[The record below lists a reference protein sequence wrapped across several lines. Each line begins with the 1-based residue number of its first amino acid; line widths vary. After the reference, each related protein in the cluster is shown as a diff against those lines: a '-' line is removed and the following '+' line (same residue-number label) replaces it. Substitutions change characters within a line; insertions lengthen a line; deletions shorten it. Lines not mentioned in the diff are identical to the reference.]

1 VIIKFFFFNNS
12 IPIISTSLIYFLLIK
27 KKKLR
32 VICGNSK
39 DHTNTKNPLS
49 NNIDKHKHIHVLKQL
64 IDHPCMHARRNTHR
78 DTGYKHATAKENHIE
93 KFQTVVLLHRITTK
107 KYLLV

>member
-1 VIIKFFFFNNS
+1 MIIKLIFFFNNF
-12 IPIISTSLIYFLLIK
+12 IPIISTSLIF
-27 KKKLR
+27 LR

-39 DHTNTKNPLS
+39 DHTNIKNPLS

-93 KFQTVVLLHRITTK
+93 NFQTVVLLHTITTK